1 VNPGDIQSEIDKFKS
16 LNNGR
21 MPTPKDLTDR
31 LNAQ

>member
-1 VNPGDIQSEIDKFKS
+1 
-16 LNNGR
+16 